1 MLKQV
6 KSSTFWREIRNH
18 GAPRDTKETQFIST
32 TTAIDGAIM
41 LACLSF
47 CGVFQHFQKPVTFDL
62 KCTLKKYVYF
72 GPRWQQKSKIFT
84 AEILS
89 ASADANFEKLLWKM
103 LNS

>member
-1 MLKQV
+1 MH
-6 KSSTFWREIRNH
+6 REMARDQKEEEE
-18 GAPRDTKETQFIST
+18 GDEVVGGDTKGTQFIST

-47 CGVFQHFQKPVTFDL
+47 CGVFQHFQKPGTFDL

-89 ASADANFEKLLWKM
+89 ASADANFEKF
-103 LNS
+103 